1 MRPSRAILADV
12 NGAPRHPALI
22 TASVGLASFLYSV
35 DWTIAAVALP
45 HMQGTFSATPDQI
58 AWVITSYIVA
68 SAISIPTAGWLS
80 LRFGRKRLFL
90 WAVAVFLIASVMCG
104 AANSL
109 AFEVFARI
117 LQGLGGAFLIPLS
130 HAIILDTYPP
140 EEQGKAMALWGM
152 ASVMGSFVGPTVGG
166 YVTEYLSWRYI
177 FYINVPFGLLALAGV
192 AAFLPETR
200 LEPDRRLDWFGF
212 LSLSLAIGA
221 LQLMLDR
228 GGQLDWFE
236 SWEIITEA
244 CLAVLGFYLFNVH
257 CLTARQPFL
266 DPRLFIQRNFFLGLV
281 FAFIYGFVTTPPMV
295 LMPSF
300 LDQVRGYSID
310 AIGLL
315 QAPRGIGL
323 FVAMIIGART
333 TGRIDPR
340 LLIGFGLLCLAFSS
354 WEMSNWTGDVG
365 VGSLVWTNFVQGIG
379 GGIILVPIQVIAF
392 PSLDP
397 SRRTE
402 ATAVYNLIRSLGASI
417 GVSGALAMYVRTS
430 SVVHARLTEHV
441 TPYSDALQAQPPGGW
456 HMGSTESLMQLEQEI
471 ARQAAILGFTG
482 DFWLFALVALAA
494 LPLLLLIGKTPEPRG
509 PRDRA
514 EAMAIGE

>member
-1 MRPSRAILADV
+1 MSAV
-12 NGAPRHPALI
+12 SKHPALI

-45 HMQGTFSATPDQI
+45 HMQGTFSASPDQI

-68 SAISIPTAGWLS
+68 SAISIPSAGWLS
-80 LRFGRKRLFL
+80 RRFGRKRVFL
-90 WAVAVFLIASVMCG
+90 WAVTIFMVASVMCG
-104 AANSL
+104 AADSL
-109 AFEVFARI
+109 AFEVFSRV

-130 HAIILDTYPP
+130 HAIILDTYSP

-152 ASVMGSFVGPTVGG
+152 AAVMGSFVGPTVGG

-177 FYINVPFGLLALAGV
+177 FYINVPFGLLALAG
-192 AAFLPETR
+192 AAVFLPETER
-200 LEPDRRLDWFGF
+200 EPDHKLDWIGF
-212 LSLSLAIGA
+212 LSLSLGIGA

-257 CLTARQPFL
+257 CLTAKQPFL
-266 DPRLFIQRNFFLGLV
+266 DPRLLAQRNFFLGLV
-281 FAFIYGFVTTPPMV
+281 FAFIYGFITTPPMV

-323 FVAMIIGART
+323 FVAMVVGGRT

-340 LLIGFGLLCLAFSS
+340 AAIAFGLLCLAYSS
-354 WEMSNWTGDVG
+354 WEMSTWTGDVG
-365 VGSLVWTNFVQGIG
+365 VWPLVWTNFMQGIG

-392 PSLDP
+392 PSLEP

-402 ATAVYNLIRSLGASI
+402 ATAVYNLVRSIGASI

-430 SVVHARLTEHV
+430 NVMHAQMTEHV
-441 TPYSDALQAQPPGGW
+441 TPYSQALQAQTPQGW
-456 HMGSTESLMQLEQEI
+456 SMATPESLMHLEREI
-471 ARQAAILGFTG
+471 SRQAAILGFTG
-482 DFWLFALVALAA
+482 DFWLFAMVALAA
-494 LPLLLLIGKTPEPRG
+494 LPLLLFIGKTRVPRG
-509 PRDRA
+509 SA
-514 EAMAIGE
+514 EAIAVGE

>member
-1 MRPSRAILADV
+1 VSASK
-12 NGAPRHPALI
+12 HPALI

-45 HMQGTFSATPDQI
+45 HMQGTFAASQDQI
-58 AWVITSYIVA
+58 GWVITSYIVA
-68 SAISIPTAGWLS
+68 SALSIPSAGWLS
-80 LRFGRKRLFL
+80 LRFGRKRLFMS
-90 WAVAVFLIASVMCG
+90 AVTVFLMASIVCG

-109 AFEVFARI
+109 EVEVMARI
-117 LQGLGGAFLIPLS
+117 VQGLGGAFLIPLS

-152 ASVMGSFVGPTVGG
+152 AAVMGSFVGPTVGG

-177 FYINVPFGLLALAGV
+177 FYINVPVGLVALAG
-192 AAFLPETR
+192 AAIFLPETQR
-200 LEPDRRLDWFGF
+200 DPDRRFDWFGF
-212 LSLSLAIGA
+212 LSLSLGIGS

-244 CLAVLGFYLFNVH
+244 CLAVLGLYMFNVH
-257 CLTARQPFL
+257 CLTASQPFL
-266 DPRLFIQRNFFLGLV
+266 DPRLLARRTFLIGTV
-281 FAFIYGFVTTPPMV
+281 FGFIYGFVTTPPMV

-323 FVAMIIGART
+323 FVAMVIGGRT

-340 LLIGFGLLCLAFSS
+340 KLIAFGLLCLAYSS
-354 WEMSNWTGDVG
+354 WEMSNWTADVG
-365 VGSLVWTNFVQGIG
+365 VWPLVWTNFMQGIG
-379 GGIILVPIQVIAF
+379 GGIILVPIQAIAF
-392 PSLDP
+392 PSLEP
-397 SRRTE
+397 HRRTE
-402 ATAVYNLIRSLGASI
+402 AAAVYNLIRSIGASI
-417 GVSGALAMYVRTS
+417 GVSGALAMFVRTS
-430 SVVHARLTEHV
+430 NVMHSQLVEHV
-441 TPYSDALQAQPPGGW
+441 TPFNRALQAQGHDGW
-456 HMGSTESLMQLEQEI
+456 SMATVQSLARLEREVSLQSALI
-471 ARQAAILGFTG
+471 AFTN

-494 LPLLLLIGKTPEPRG
+494 LPLLLFVGKPQLVRG
-509 PRDRA
+509 AGERA
-514 EAMAIGE
+514 EAMVIAE

>member
-1 MRPSRAILADV
+1 MNPAK
-12 NGAPRHPALI
+12 HPALI

-45 HMQGTFSATPDQI
+45 HMQGTFSATQDQI

-68 SAISIPTAGWLS
+68 SALSIPAAGWLS
-80 LRFGRKRLFL
+80 LRFGRKRLFM
-90 WAVAVFLIASVMCG
+90 WAVTVFLAASVMCG

-109 AFEVFARI
+109 AMEVFARI

-152 ASVMGSFVGPTVGG
+152 AAVMGSFVGPTVGG

-177 FYINVPFGLLALAGV
+177 FYINVPFGLLALAGA
-192 AAFLPETR
+192 AAFLPETKR
-200 LEPDRRLDWFGF
+200 EPERRLDWFGF
-212 LSLSLAIGA
+212 LSLSLGIGA

-244 CLAVLGFYLFNVH
+244 CLAVLGFYMFNVH

-266 DPRLFIQRNFFLGLV
+266 DPRLLAQRNFFLGLV

-295 LMPSF
+295 LMPAF
-300 LDQVRGYSID
+300 LDHVLGYPID
-310 AIGLL
+310 SIGLL

-323 FVAMIIGART
+323 FLAMIIGGRT
-333 TGRIDPR
+333 AGNVDPR
-340 LLIGFGLLCLAFSS
+340 RLIAFGLLCLAYSS

-365 VGSLVWTNFVQGIG
+365 VWPLVWTNFLQGIG

-392 PSLDP
+392 PSLEP
-397 SRRTE
+397 HRRTE
-402 ATAVYNLIRSLGASI
+402 ATAVYNLVRNIGASI
-417 GVSGALAMYVRTS
+417 GVSGALAMHVHTS
-430 SVVHARLTEHV
+430 SVMHAQLTAHV
-441 TPYSDALQAQPPGGW
+441 TPYSRALQAQAPDGW
-456 HMGSTESLMQLEQEI
+456 SMATPQALARLEQEI
-471 ARQAAILGFTG
+471 SKQSAIIGFTG
-482 DFWLFALVALAA
+482 DFRLFALVALAA
-494 LPLLLLIGKTPEPRG
+494 LPLLLFIGKTNLSRSAGDRPE
-509 PRDRA
+509 A
-514 EAMAIGE
+514 LIIGE